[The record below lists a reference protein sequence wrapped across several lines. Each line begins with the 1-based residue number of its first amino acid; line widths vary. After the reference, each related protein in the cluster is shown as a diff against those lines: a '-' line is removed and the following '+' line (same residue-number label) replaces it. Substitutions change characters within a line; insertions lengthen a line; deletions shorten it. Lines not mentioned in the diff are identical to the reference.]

1 MINSCCHQCS
11 DRKSIILDS
20 SMRTCHPFHP
30 PKKTCALAG
39 SNMYN
44 AALCEHYSTPSRIPR
59 AYETIEELRGQ
70 LFHQYTSTHGNNYC
84 NSIIT
89 ARINQQLG
97 VCPAA
102 TAYFNLHVAGQ
113 QLARPGAP

>member
-1 MINSCCHQCS
+1 MPPLS
-11 DRKSIILDS
+11 
-20 SMRTCHPFHP
+20 
-30 PKKTCALAG
+30 PKKKNLRTYAG

-59 AYETIEELRGQ
+59 AHETIEELRGQ

-89 ARINQQLG
+89 ARINKQLG